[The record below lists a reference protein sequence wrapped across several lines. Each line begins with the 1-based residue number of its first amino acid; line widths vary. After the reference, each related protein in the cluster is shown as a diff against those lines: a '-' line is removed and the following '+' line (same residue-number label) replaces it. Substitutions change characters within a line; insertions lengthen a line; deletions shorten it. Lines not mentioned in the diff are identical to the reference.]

1 MRQFSNDEKAQ
12 LYNQMLHQYNRLQ
25 EQVRLIKSE
34 SFELNPQQ
42 IQQINILERQMQKI
56 YMDTQKLYN

>member
-25 EQVRLIKSE
+25 EQVRLIKAE

-42 IQQINILERQMQKI
+42 IKQINILERQMQKI